1 MMPIKLEAL
10 PVVLL
15 YGLALFVILYVAP
28 RISPD
33 LRIRAPWWRSVRFW
47 ASFVAIT
54 QIVVYALF
62 S

>member
-1 MMPIKLEAL
+1 MMPIKLEAV
-10 PVVLL
+10 PVIVL

-28 RISPD
+28 RVSPE
-33 LRIRAPWWRSVRFW
+33 LLGRGPWWRSVRFW
-47 ASFVAIT
+47 ASFVAVT